1 METEHPA
8 SGKPPRVCLFFFF
21 LEGREGV
28 FRARFGK
35 FSFFSF
41 LFFPFNLPHVQD
53 ELQDVAMEEPYVEFA
68 SYCNSLT
75 TFLWWEGSVYAILS
89 FLLPPAARLW
99 LQWRRLIRSKK
110 LELFVSVEYRHT
122 FLVRMPTWLEMAG
135 VKYIYIFLEMI
146 GCTCENCCCRK
157 KQKSCRARA
166 LRDGISFYSSLGHS
180 FACIEILLRDDDMRG
195 KYNTTSSGL
204 DIGLLQSSG
213 IQMGKN

>member
-1 METEHPA
+1 MHKRLYSKKNQYLESSHQTNSAYFLDSLEEVMRNDKMKTA
-8 SGKPPRVCLFFFF
+8 RDQYLFRFRIIMDGNNSFHRPWRLNTQLPVNRHECACSFFF

-135 VKYIYIFLEMI
+135 VKCIYIYI
-146 GCTCENCCCRK
+146 
-157 KQKSCRARA
+157 S
-166 LRDGISFYSSLGHS
+166 
-180 FACIEILLRDDDMRG
+180 RDDRL
-195 KYNTTSSGL
+195 YL
-204 DIGLLQSSG
+204 
-213 IQMGKN
+213 